1 MKSWPLFELASTI
14 IHEQTHATLFL
25 RGQPDF
31 NEELAT
37 FIGDEGAFE
46 WLRTSFG
53 EDSQEYRDARDL
65 SHDSQTFAALLH
77 ELAQRL
83 DAVYRGSASR
93 EDKLAEKSRMIEE
106 FTKRLG
112 GDLAMQFHTAGYR
125 NLGSL
130 KLNNAYLSLYSLYSD
145 DIPLLREY
153 WQTRCG
159 SSLPRFMEAAKRLS
173 RQGDVK
179 ALMRRELAGG

>member
-1 MKSWPLFELASTI
+1 MRSA
-14 IHEQTHATLFL
+14 L
-25 RGQPDF
+25 R
-31 NEELAT
+31 EEKLS
-37 FIGDEGAFE
+37 EK
-46 WLRTSFG
+46 
-53 EDSQEYRDARDL
+53 ARI
-65 SHDSQTFAALLH
+65 
-77 ELAQRL
+77 
-83 DAVYRGSASR
+83 
-93 EDKLAEKSRMIEE
+93 IEE
-106 FTKRLG
+106 FTNRLG
-112 GDLAMQFHTAGYR
+112 GDLASRFHTAGYR

-145 DIPLLREY
+145 DIPLLHEY